1 MFRSYRTNRTFAKIL
16 FKQMDDQ
23 LKELIEDFSKYF
35 ENTYSFPPLT
45 SKIYAYLMLDC
56 NGNGVTF
63 DELVEVLNASK
74 SSVSTSLNFLTQLKH
89 IEHFTKID
97 NRKRFYRISS
107 ENLLIRL
114 RKILDMLSQ
123 EKQLVERLKNYRLE
137 ICENSNDKSILKSDI
152 YLEHLK
158 TSISRLA
165 QTIDKLEKFN
175 SHT

>member
-1 MFRSYRTNRTFAKIL
+1 
-16 FKQMDDQ
+16 MDNQ

-56 NGNGVTF
+56 KTNGVTF
-63 DELVEVLNASK
+63 DELVEILNASK

-89 IEHFTKID
+89 IEYFTKID

-114 RKILDMLSQ
+114 RKILDMLAH
-123 EKQLVERLKNYRLE
+123 ERQLVERLKHYRQE
-137 ICENSNDKSILKSDI
+137 SCEGGRENSILKSDI
-152 YLEHLK
+152 YLDHLK
-158 TSISRLA
+158 NSIGQLS
-165 QTIDKLEKFN
+165 QTIEKLEKFS